1 MRAVYSRLIA
11 KYSSF
16 VRSADMQTDLSVDV
30 TDERSTPSC
39 ETFGPV
45 PSSGRKT
52 GRADGAA
59 LRPQQA
65 LRAAAWN
72 RVATSGEVRRSNATQ
87 TLASSRYVIQAPAAA
102 ATAVGDGR
110 RNCRQRRPRP
120 AQRERRALS
129 AAGKTCD
136 RDVPVLSARHI
147 ILPVILVRG
156 NKLSDNPGPRYVAQ
170 GQLRP

>member
-1 MRAVYSRLIA
+1 MIA

-59 LRPQQA
+59 LRPQLA

-102 ATAVGDGR
+102 AMAVGDGR
-110 RNCRQRRPRP
+110 RNGALPAKAADDALHIAIAATNGVPFLLTWNCRHMANAAIRPMIE
-120 AQRERRALS
+120 AVC
-129 AAGKTCD
+129 AGKGL
-136 RDVPVLSARHI
+136 RAPI
-147 ILPVILVRG
+147 ICTPEELLEP
-156 NKLSDNPGPRYVAQ
+156 NS
-170 GQLRP
+170 